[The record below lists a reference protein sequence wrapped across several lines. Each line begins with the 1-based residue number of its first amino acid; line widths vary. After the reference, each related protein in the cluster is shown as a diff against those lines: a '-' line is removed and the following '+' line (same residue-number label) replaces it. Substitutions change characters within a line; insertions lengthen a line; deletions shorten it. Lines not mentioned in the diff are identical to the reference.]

1 MMAIT
6 DLIPFR
12 SLETFK
18 SFYQPLT
25 KVIRNPSLL
34 RQYAATPQELLT
46 RVRNM
51 DRKEMA
57 FIGVTAA
64 EVIGFFTVGEVIG
77 RRKIVGYR
85 GEPAHGH

>member
-1 MMAIT
+1 LA
-6 DLIPFR
+6 
-12 SLETFK
+12 TFQ
-18 SFYQPLT
+18 SFYQP
-25 KVIRNPSLL
+25 VIHAIRNPSLL
-34 RQYAATPQELLT
+34 RQYAVSPQELLA

-51 DRKEMA
+51 DRKELA
-57 FIGVTAA
+57 FVGVTAA